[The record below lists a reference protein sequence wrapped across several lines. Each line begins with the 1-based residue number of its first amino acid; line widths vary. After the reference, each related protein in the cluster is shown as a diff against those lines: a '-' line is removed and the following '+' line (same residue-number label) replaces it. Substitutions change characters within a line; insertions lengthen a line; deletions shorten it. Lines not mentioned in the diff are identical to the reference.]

1 MESKGW
7 DRLED
12 LRLTAVFRV
21 FPKREMQKGCSEQV
35 WEKEATRSI
44 LNISYLHF
52 HMYNFITRV
61 GCHEVNVSA
70 IC

>member
-1 MESKGW
+1 MV
-7 DRLED
+7 L
-12 LRLTAVFRV
+12 
-21 FPKREMQKGCSEQV
+21 PKRETQKGCSEQV

-61 GCHEVNVSA
+61 GCQEVNVTPQYVEALLLNVMLSRPLGSN
-70 IC
+70 